1 MTGVT
6 PMTTTTSPQSL
17 FDKVWNAHVVAQR
30 GSDAVLLHIDR
41 HLLHDLSGGEGLQE
55 LKGRALGVRNA
66 ELTIGTPDHVISTTP
81 GRRDTI
87 PVGLRLLSSPN
98 GDPDHNRVIAT
109 AIVSVPHVGMFGAA
123 AFPGTALSDEEFSD
137 SPANTV
143 MGVEVNLL
151 SASICLAVLGASLA
165 LGRGRRPGRRR

>member
-1 MTGVT
+1 MRN
-6 PMTTTTSPQSL
+6 PRWPAHAK
-17 FDKVWNAHVVAQR
+17 FHNAQYIVMSA
-30 GSDAVLLHIDR
+30 LL
-41 HLLHDLSGGEGLQE
+41 GG
-55 LKGRALGVRNA
+55 
-66 ELTIGTPDHVISTTP
+66 
-81 GRRDTI
+81 
-87 PVGLRLLSSPN
+87 VGLRLLSSPN
-98 GDPDHNRVIAT
+98 GDPDHNRVLAT

-165 LGRGRRPGRRR
+165 LGRGRRPGRQR